1 MRTAIIG
8 TDNSEYPSFS
18 FQCRKAFE
26 KLGFET
32 KYFNYRYL
40 KLHKTKFTNSILNK
54 SIIKKVLDY
63 NPDIL
68 FVNKGET
75 ILPNVIK
82 KISSSGIKTLNWIID
97 EPFGKF
103 YKNNKINNI
112 DEYDYFFVFDPYYL
126 DDLKKIN
133 QNSYYLPCAA
143 DPENVHIEV
152 MPFDKRN
159 YISEVSFIGSH
170 EKKRENLLRNL
181 TNYNLNVWGYR
192 WKYIQD
198 KKLINNVRNN
208 IPKGKEMC
216 KLFNLS
222 KVNLNIH
229 ALHSINGVN
238 LRTFEIL
245 ATKSFMLCD
254 YFSEIP
260 KLFRMNKEIVC
271 YNNLNDLKHKIDY
284 YLANEKERNKISLA
298 GYKRVLKEH
307 TVLHRI
313 KTIISKIK

>member
-1 MRTAIIG
+1 MKAAIIG
-8 TDNSEYPSFS
+8 TDNAEYPSFS
-18 FQCRKAFE
+18 FQCKKAFE

-32 KYFNYRYL
+32 NYFSYRYL

-54 SIIKKVLDY
+54 IIMKKVIDY

-75 ILPNVIK
+75 ILPSVIK
-82 KISSSGIKTLNWIID
+82 KISNSGIKTINWIID
-97 EPFGKF
+97 EPFGRF

-133 QNSYYLPCAA
+133 PYSYYLPCAA
-143 DPENVHIEV
+143 DPENVHVEI

-170 EKKRENLLRNL
+170 EKKRENLLKNL
-181 TNYNLNVWGYR
+181 TNYNLNIWGYR
-192 WKYIQD
+192 WKNIKNNELIKHT
-198 KKLINNVRNN
+198 KKN

-216 KLFNLS
+216 RLFNLS
-222 KVNLNIH
+222 KINLNIH
-229 ALHSINGVN
+229 ALHSITGVN
-238 LRTFEIL
+238 LRTFEIP

-254 YFSEIP
+254 YFSEVP
-260 KLFRMNKEIVC
+260 KLFRITKEIVC
-271 YNNLNDLKHKIDY
+271 YNDLNDLKQKINY
-284 YLANEKERNKISLA
+284 YLDNEEERNNIALA

-313 KTIISKIK
+313 KEIISKIK